1 MNLLGTLLFSAIILA
16 WTSLAASAETRV
28 VASIKPLHSLV
39 AAIMEGVGEPGL
51 IVDGAGSPHA
61 YSLKPSQAAEIE
73 DAELIFW
80 IGPELEAFLQKPI
93 AIIGAKAAVVELT
106 NARDLI
112 RLQTREGG
120 AFETHGRDTEDD
132 HAVGRLDTHIWL
144 DPQNA
149 KVFVREIAESLV
161 KSDPSNAGRYESNA
175 DRVAAKLDALTADV
189 QVTLEPVKGRTF
201 IALHDA
207 YQHFEHRFGIA
218 AAGSIT
224 VSPEIMPGAQR
235 IGEIRAKLK
244 DLGATC
250 VFAEPQFES
259 KLIRIVVEGT
269 GARSG
274 VLDPLGAG
282 LENGPELYFDLIRN
296 MAHSIRDCL
305 GDTG

>member
-1 MNLLGTLLFSAIILA
+1 MNLLGRLLFSAIILA

-161 KSDPSNAGRYESNA
+161 KSDPANAGRYESNA

>member
-161 KSDPSNAGRYESNA
+161 KSDPANAGRYESNA